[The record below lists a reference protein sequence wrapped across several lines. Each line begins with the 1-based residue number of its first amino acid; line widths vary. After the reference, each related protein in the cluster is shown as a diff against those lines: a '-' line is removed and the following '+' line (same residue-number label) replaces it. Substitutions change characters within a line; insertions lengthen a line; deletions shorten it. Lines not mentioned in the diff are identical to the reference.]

1 MEQASEWA
9 MEQWGGV
16 ELGDKRLTRRAVA
29 VGARMAG
36 RTDGSMPE
44 QMEDWGEM
52 KGAYGLLNN
61 KKVSLEKLTGPH
73 RAATLKQARAEEVIL
88 LIEDSTELDYSSQK
102 QKKGLGP
109 IGNGQGSGLILHST

>member
-1 MEQASEWA
+1 MEQASAWA

-36 RTDGSMPE
+36 RTDASMPE

-52 KGAYGLLNN
+52 KGAYGECCRIR
-61 KKVSLEKLTGPH
+61 S
-73 RAATLKQARAEEVIL
+73 EE
-88 LIEDSTELDYSSQK
+88 
-102 QKKGLGP
+102 
-109 IGNGQGSGLILHST
+109 H